1 MKTCAA
7 RSDGRAHAR
16 DRGAGCRRPSRHPP
30 RAARHFAHLSRARRP
45 GAGGCARPA
54 RFRVPPRRVRRR
66 GRTVRLRQEHALGD
80 HRRAGAAERRCGRD
94 GWARDHRHR
103 GGGNRRRVPGGRDLR
118 LAQRVGQCRIRS
130 APRRHRTGGD
140 RSPGGL
146 CARLYGPDRFPPRLS
161 GPALRRHAPAR
172 LHCAHARAAAAPHP
186 ARRAV
191 RCARSADPPA
201 HGRGAAA
208 AVARDRRHGHAD
220 HARARRGGAPLRPR
234 GGDVGARRP
243 LDRGGSDRQAAA
255 ARQRAGRRSRLRC
268 AQRRPLGAAAGRIEK
283 GAGRVMTRVRL
294 IQLAVVCGAILVL
307 ELLCRLGIIDRF
319 TMIPP
324 SEMATALGHVVATAP
339 WFWGDVGYTLG
350 NLAAA
355 IVLSVVGGFLIG
367 LAVHAVPR
375 LRRALDPIFTS
386 YYSVPTFVLY
396 PLLIVVFGIGPT
408 SLIVLGALF
417 GIVAMIVAT
426 VTAID
431 RVPSVLLKV
440 ARVSRLG
447 RLRTALLMKL
457 PAASP
462 HLVTGLRLA
471 VAYSVIGIIAGE
483 FILSTEGIGRR
494 VALAYNNFDNQTMY
508 ALLVLI
514 LGFAI
519 VVNAVLGSFEQA
531 LHRRWYRS

>member
-1 MKTCAA
+1 
-7 RSDGRAHAR
+7 
-16 DRGAGCRRPSRHPP
+16 
-30 RAARHFAHLSRARRP
+30 
-45 GAGGCARPA
+45 
-54 RFRVPPRRVRRR
+54 
-66 GRTVRLRQEHALGD
+66 
-80 HRRAGAAERRCGRD
+80 
-94 GWARDHRHR
+94 
-103 GGGNRRRVPGGRDLR
+103 
-118 LAQRVGQCRIRS
+118 
-130 APRRHRTGGD
+130 
-140 RSPGGL
+140 
-146 CARLYGPDRFPPRLS
+146 
-161 GPALRRHAPAR
+161 
-172 LHCAHARAAAAPHP
+172 
-186 ARRAV
+186 
-191 RCARSADPPA
+191 
-201 HGRGAAA
+201 
-208 AVARDRRHGHAD
+208 
-220 HARARRGGAPLRPR
+220 
-234 GGDVGARRP
+234 
-243 LDRGGSDRQAAA
+243 
-255 ARQRAGRRSRLRC
+255 
-268 AQRRPLGAAAGRIEK
+268 
-283 GAGRVMTRVRL
+283 MTRVRL

-350 NLAAA
+350 NLVAA
-355 IVLSVVGGFLIG
+355 IALSVVGGFLIG